1 MIKKTTLLSLLFP
14 CFLVGAAGPAHA
26 VDVSTRS
33 FAGCGFPDTGQKTCY
48 DAAGLIACPAP
59 GAALAQD
66 GTYGPAIGQP
76 SYTENKVGAAFVT
89 VDNRTGLMWVTNP
102 ADAGMDVT
110 YTWPLALAAC
120 EASSFAGY
128 SDWRLPNARE
138 LMSIVDYSKS
148 VGPTL
153 NAAFFPNTH
162 PNYYWTS
169 TTYAPDPTLAW
180 YVDFSA
186 GYVHLDTKT
195 NSASYARCVR
205 GGAL

>member
-1 MIKKTTLLSLLFP
+1 MIKKTYWFGFLSA
-14 CFLVGAAGPAHA
+14 CAICCAALPARA
-26 VDVSTRS
+26 VDVSTHS
-33 FAGCGFPDTGQKTCY
+33 FANCGFPDTGQKTCY
-48 DAAGLIACPAP
+48 NATGLITCPAP
-59 GAALAQD
+59 GAVLAQD
-66 GTYGPAIGQP
+66 GTYASGVAQP
-76 SYTENKVGAAFVT
+76 SYTENKVGAVLVT

-120 EASSFAGY
+120 EASVFAGY
-128 SDWRLPNARE
+128 TDWRLPNARE

-162 PNYYWTS
+162 PNYYWTG

-195 NSASYARCVR
+195 NNASYARCVR
-205 GGAL
+205 GGAR

>member
-1 MIKKTTLLSLLFP
+1 MTKKNTLLSILFP
-14 CFLVGAAGPAHA
+14 SFLLCAAGPARA
-26 VDVSTRS
+26 VDVSTHS

-48 DAAGLIACPAP
+48 NATGPIACPPP
-59 GAALAQD
+59 GADLAQD
-66 GTYGPAIGQP
+66 GTYGPGIGQP
-76 SYTENKVGAAFVT
+76 SYTENKVSGALVT
-89 VDNRTGLMWVTNP
+89 VDNRTGLMWITNP
-102 ADAGMDVT
+102 ADAGMDKT

-120 EASSFAGY
+120 EDSAFAGY

-153 NAAFFPNTH
+153 NAAFFPNTY

-169 TTYAPDPTLAW
+169 TSCAPDPTMAW

-186 GYVHLDTKT
+186 GYVHGDTKT
-195 NSASYARCVR
+195 TNASYARCVR

>member
-1 MIKKTTLLSLLFP
+1 MIKKTTLFSILLPWFLLF
-14 CFLVGAAGPAHA
+14 AALPARA
-26 VDVSTRS
+26 VNISTHS

-48 DAAGLIACPAP
+48 DATGLIPCPAP

-66 GTYGPAIGQP
+66 GTYGSGVGQP
-76 SYTENKVGAAFVT
+76 SYTENKVSGVLVT
-89 VDNRTGLMWVTNP
+89 VDNRTGLMWITNP
-102 ADAGMDVT
+102 ADAGMDAT

-120 EASSFAGY
+120 EASTFAGY

-162 PNYYWTS
+162 SNYYWTS
-169 TTYAPDPTLAW
+169 TSYAPDPTLAW

-195 NSASYARCVR
+195 NNASYARCVR

>member
-1 MIKKTTLLSLLFP
+1 MIGTAL
-14 CFLVGAAGPAHA
+14 PARA

-33 FAGCGFPDTGQKTCY
+33 FANCGFPDTGQKTCY
-48 DAAGLIACPAP
+48 DATGPVTCPAP

-66 GTYGPAIGQP
+66 GTYASGIAQP
-76 SYTENKVGAAFVT
+76 SYTENKVGTDLVT
-89 VDNRTGLMWVTNP
+89 VDNRTGLMWITNP
-102 ADAGMDVT
+102 AAAGMDAT
-110 YTWPLALAAC
+110 YTWALALAGC
-120 EASSFAGY
+120 EASAFAGY
-128 SDWRLPNARE
+128 SDWRLPNVRE
-138 LMSIVDYSKS
+138 LMSIVDYSKGA
-148 VGPTL
+148 GPTL

-162 PNYYWTS
+162 SNYYWTS

-195 NSASYARCVR
+195 NNASYVRCVR